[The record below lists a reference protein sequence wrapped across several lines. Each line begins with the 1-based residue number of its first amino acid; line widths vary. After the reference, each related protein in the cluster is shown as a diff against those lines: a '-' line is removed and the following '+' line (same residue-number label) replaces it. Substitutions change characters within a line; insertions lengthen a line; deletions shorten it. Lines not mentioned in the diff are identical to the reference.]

1 MKTHTFPWILIEDW
15 RWKWRFLE
23 WKWRFWEREREVEKT
38 KRKAR
43 DVMETKKF
51 WKTVWVLTLFV
62 QNMWFLWL
70 NWLASKSLNWV
81 AKIPWTQIL
90 ENYSNSFSRLGLP
103 LTNES
108 RMPLDELAICKLLLV
123 KESWTILGKLVSES
137 PKGRVEN
144 FLYFL
149 KIFKIEHFPKT
160 AKILKNLFWVWST
173 YVWVCT
179 SHLIKYNHTNE

>member
-1 MKTHTFPWILIEDW
+1 MKRSENPYLSLDFDW
-15 RWKWRFLE
+15 RLKMKMKVFGVKMAVLR
-23 WKWRFWEREREVEKT
+23 EREREVEKT

-108 RMPLDELAICKLLLV
+108 RMPLDELAICKWV
-123 KESWTILGKLVSES
+123 AKKS
-137 PKGRVEN
+137 
-144 FLYFL
+144 
-149 KIFKIEHFPKT
+149 KT
-160 AKILKNLFWVWST
+160 
-173 YVWVCT
+173 
-179 SHLIKYNHTNE
+179 